1 MLENATYSI
10 LSPEG
15 FASILWKD
23 AGRAKEASEVMNIT
37 AQDLKRLKVI
47 EEIIPEFG
55 GADKDTAKGIG
66 EYLKEKIMDFLRK
79 YDGMTPEE
87 IVAQRYDRFRAF

>member
-1 MLENATYSI
+1 MGVLTAVAYNQTSEKPVVEKVEPA
-10 LSPEG
+10 
-15 FASILWKD
+15 
-23 AGRAKEASEVMNIT
+23 AKEASEVMNIT

-66 EYLKEKIMDFLRK
+66 EYMKEKIMDFLKK